1 MKKEAIRNRAALTRT
16 LLHQGGPSAAAER
29 LPKPI
34 VTRDDINM
42 MRSRTL
48 VFAFFAAAMLFS
60 VVREW
65 SVPAGCPRLTMIAK
79 SRHR

>member
-1 MKKEAIRNRAALTRT
+1 MKKHAMRNRATRT
-16 LLHQGGPSAAAER
+16 LFHQGGPSAAAER
-29 LPKPI
+29 LPKSI
-34 VTRDDINM
+34 ATRDDINM

-65 SVPAGCPRLTMIAK
+65 SVPTGCPRLTMIAK